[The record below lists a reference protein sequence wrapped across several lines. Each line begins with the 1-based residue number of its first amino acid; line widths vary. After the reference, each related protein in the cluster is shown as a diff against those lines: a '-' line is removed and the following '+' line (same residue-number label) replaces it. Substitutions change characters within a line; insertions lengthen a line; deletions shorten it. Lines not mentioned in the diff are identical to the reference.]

1 MIDLENNNKK
11 PKYKIGDIVVITLYG
26 TVGQITDIKKLD
38 GNFLYKVN
46 KGEGFFSE
54 STLSLLSNYK
64 GKQFEIEQLE
74 IEYKYYFGDLVIVSG
89 FDTDIFKII
98 GINTEIWRYKEG
110 AWEEVIY
117 ELSRVSDGEWLEAG
131 EDELTLLADHDQA
144 ETFLQKVVLK
154 YMLRENHYM
163 EMYNNMDIHRKS
175 EKERMRIEKEKKEI
189 INGLLDVYND
199 YRLLYEMF
207 YDQKYKDVMDLVLK
221 NLEKLKKGKGND

>member
-1 MIDLENNNKK
+1 MENNNKK